1 MHRVCVAPFLVAL
14 MFVASCGT
22 SEPTPTTPPVIAPA
36 PAPAPTAAVSLGPV
50 HQLVVK
56 DLAGKDVSLSTFA
69 GRPMIIEIWATWCG
83 PCRVNRANVQAL
95 KGSMPARIAVVGIS
109 VDSGASLVTN
119 FLKSNHANE
128 IELMATPAF
137 MEFIRA
143 INPSNSIP
151 KTLYV
156 DSKGRVADLAEGV
169 QSQQWLAAMAKN
181 LK

>member
-1 MHRVCVAPFLVAL
+1 
-14 MFVASCGT
+14 
-22 SEPTPTTPPVIAPA
+22 
-36 PAPAPTAAVSLGPV
+36 
-50 HQLVVK
+50 
-56 DLAGKDVSLSTFA
+56 
-69 GRPMIIEIWATWCG
+69 MIIEIWATWCG

-95 KGSMPARIAVVGIS
+95 KGKMPSKVAVIGVS
-109 VDSGASLVTN
+109 VDTGASLVKN

-128 IELMATPAF
+128 VELMSTPAF

-143 INPSNSIP
+143 INPSASIP

-156 DSKGRVADLAEGV
+156 DSKGRVADLSEGV